1 MTSPDWD
8 ILIAA
13 NDEDAMAHSWFPVA
27 KTRLVHEYLALEG
40 LRFRNCYLTSK
51 AIEKGSGALF
61 DILYRSAKCTRPMG
75 LVLHTSDY
83 REQE

>member
-13 NDEDAMAHSWFPVA
+13 NDEDAMNHSWFPA
-27 KTRLVHEYLALEG
+27 RTKLVTDFRALEG
-40 LRFRNCYLTSK
+40 LRFRNCYLTSM
-51 AIEKGSGALF
+51 AIEKGSATLF

-75 LVLHTSDY
+75 LLLHTSDY
-83 REQE
+83 REHE